1 MEQTLATIMG
11 WGATFSPR
19 GWAFCHGQLLA
30 ISSNDAL
37 FSLIGTIYGGDG
49 RTTFALPDLRGRGPV
64 GFGQSPGTS
73 FWPIGARV
81 GSEDEVLTQLSLPV
95 HNHSAQLENATMPLA
110 ASSNDGTTGTPSGN
124 EVFAAPR
131 VNAGA
136 LNTLALA
143 YADAGDADT
152 TPPRRCRDR
161 YYRFLEC
168 GRQPV
173 VQRRPAGAGDPL
185 DLRDLRHLPLT
196 QLTRHRRPRSAAR
209 QFDNTVEG
217 D

>member
-152 TPPRRCRDR
+152 TLQGGAVIGTTV
-161 YYRFLEC
+161 FSNA
-168 GRQPV
+168 GGSQSFSVVQPV
-173 VQRRPAGAGDPL
+173 QAIHWIIAIYGTYPSR
-185 DLRDLRHLPLT
+185 
-196 QLTRHRRPRSAAR
+196 
-209 QFDNTVEG
+209 N
-217 D
+217 